1 MNKQQQIRVK
11 PRRDL
16 IGQKFGRLTV
26 IEQADDYVSPQ
37 GIRRTKWKCQC
48 SCEKQTILEVTQNAL
63 LGGKTLSCGCYGQEQ
78 RAKRISK
85 RNSI

>member
-37 GIRRTKWKCQC
+37 AHTK
-48 SCEKQTILEVTQNAL
+48 EL
-63 LGGKTLSCGCYGQEQ
+63 
-78 RAKRISK
+78 
-85 RNSI
+85 